1 MAVSKSTTFSESNVN
16 VNMNTSS
23 LTINIYFS
31 PNNYETYFY
40 NPTPLYCS
48 CNGVQQVQY
57 VTLPEG
63 GSVSASFTFNNIQHN
78 DDGSKTVGWSWNCNT
93 ETQVLG
99 NIGDSGN
106 VVLTKINRTT
116 TVSVNGTD
124 IDGNFSVNYSKYTTE
139 SYQYKLRISLP
150 YIILLERIDYNTSG
164 EIFTLSQETI
174 ESLYNRYTTTNS
186 FDLGFAVETWSSD
199 GQTKL
204 SEGNEV
210 IIQARITGADPIFT
224 DFNFQDTNSTVV
236 ALTGNNKINVNGYSN
251 MQILIPVSDKAEAQK
266 GASMV
271 KYRVVVG
278 NKTEDIAYS
287 SSSQVNTT
295 INNCVGGVYE
305 VYAIDSRGNSTLV
318 RKQADSVKEYTP
330 LVRDTGFKIE
340 RDDGGVGVNAKL
352 TFSGTIW
359 NSSFGSVSNNF
370 TSAKYYLK
378 KTDSSTWIDLGSSMT
393 DITPTITNNT
403 YSYSHDIR
411 SDNPDTT
418 WDLQSSYDIKVVL
431 EDELSSV
438 EFQTVLLSAVP
449 NISLSNNGVG
459 IMCDYDETL
468 GGALQV
474 AGKKI
479 EYLSDMKAYKYD
491 SSTTTL
497 HFTAP
502 FSGIIE
508 VTAVWSGWGYN
519 GGSIGLEI
527 GEATGNGTSLAK
539 LSSTTTGHNVSSVPI
554 TAKAYHLVIEGENY
568 IFTPNLIG
576 SQGGNSS
583 FDMVGILWR
592 GQNV

>member
-16 VNMNTSS
+16 VNANTSS

-31 PNNYETYFY
+31 PNNYQTYFDS
-40 NPTPLYCS
+40 TPLYCS

-57 VTLPEG
+57 VSLQIG

-78 DDGSKTVGWSWNCNT
+78 DDGSKTVSWSWNCNT
-93 ETQVLG
+93 GTSVLG
-99 NIGDSGN
+99 NIGDSGS
-106 VVLTKINRTT
+106 VALTKINRTT
-116 TVSVNGTD
+116 TVSVSGTD

-139 SYQYKLRISLP
+139 SYQYQLRISLP
-150 YIILLERIDYNTSG
+150 YIVELERIAYNTSD

-174 ESLYNRYTTTNS
+174 ESLYSRYTTTNT
-186 FDLGFAVETWSSD
+186 FNLGFAVETWSSD
-199 GQTKL
+199 GQTL
-204 SEGNEV
+204 ISSGNEV

-251 MQILIPVSDKAEAQK
+251 MQILIPVADKAVAQK

-278 NKTEDIAYS
+278 DKTEDIAYS

-359 NSSFGSVSNNF
+359 NNSFGSVSNGF

-378 KTDSSTWIDLGSSMT
+378 KTDSSTWIDIGSSMT
-393 DITPTITNNT
+393 DITPTISGNT
-403 YSYSHDIR
+403 YSYSHNIR

-418 WDLQSSYDIKVVL
+418 WDLESSYNIKVVL

-438 EFQTVLLSAVP
+438 EFETVLLSAIP
-449 NISLSNNGVG
+449 NISLSQNGVG
-459 IMCDYDETL
+459 IMCDYDNNL
-468 GGALQV
+468 GGDLQIS
-474 AGKKI
+474 G
-479 EYLSDMKAYKYD
+479 EKYNKVKLD
-491 SSTTTL
+491 TLYSSTSGSTSVTL
-497 HFTAP
+497 AHSMQDYDFLIVTWG
-502 FSGIIE
+502 SSINE
-508 VTAVWSGWGYN
+508 VMSTPLMILPDGQVHRQMFYEYAFPNYN
-519 GGSIGLEI
+519 GGYALQSSDNNVNLSTYTFFTTNWPNANIYKVIGI
-527 GEATGNGTSLAK
+527 K
-539 LSSTTTGHNVSSVPI
+539 
-554 TAKAYHLVIEGENY
+554 
-568 IFTPNLIG
+568 
-576 SQGGNSS
+576 
-583 FDMVGILWR
+583 VG
-592 GQNV
+592 